1 MGIRVPELTIL
12 FFIPTFTLWGIFFFD
27 VLRSRFPGNE
37 KLIWFLAILF
47 VPVLVGSISYLVIGR
62 KKKVR

>member
-1 MGIRVPELTIL
+1 MGIGVPELIIL
-12 FFIPTFTLWGIFFFD
+12 FFIPTFILWVIYFFD

-47 VPVLVGSISYLVIGR
+47 VPALGSIDYLVIGR

>member
-1 MGIRVPELTIL
+1 MGIGVPELIIL
-12 FFIPTFTLWGIFFFD
+12 FFIPTFILWVIYFFD

-37 KLIWFLAILF
+37 KLMWFLAILF
-47 VPVLVGSISYLVIGR
+47 VPALGSIDYLVIGR